1 MTVLIITAGIETT
14 WLLTIYGKRF
24 FEWWDRAQARLD
36 QLLDDELQQPIGDC
50 SGGVR

>member
-36 QLLDDELQQPIGDC
+36 QLLDDELHSATHD
-50 SGGVR
+50 